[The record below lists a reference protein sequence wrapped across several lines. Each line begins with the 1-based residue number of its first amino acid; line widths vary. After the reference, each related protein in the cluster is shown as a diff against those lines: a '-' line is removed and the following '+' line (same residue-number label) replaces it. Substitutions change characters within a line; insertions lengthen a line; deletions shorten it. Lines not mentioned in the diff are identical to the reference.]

1 MKRTRS
7 RSLPVLI
14 ITLGFFV
21 GIVYFVVNLVIHSAQ
36 WASMPQNAHLSDN
49 SELGSAG
56 TITDRNGVV
65 LAKSENGR
73 RVYNEDEDTRKA
85 CLHVVGDDSVNIS
98 TAIQTLYRSE
108 LTGYDF
114 IFGLGLPSELKKG
127 KDIRLT
133 IDSKI
138 QKAAYN
144 ALGDNRGAVVVCN
157 YKTGEIL
164 CMASTPT
171 YDPMNKP
178 EDIDSNEDYEG
189 AYLNKAISA
198 AYPPGSTF
206 KLVTAASALENF
218 DDAESREME
227 CTGSDIIGG
236 QEINC
241 FEVSGWVD
249 LRKAL
254 MESCNVYFAHTA
266 VDLGKDK
273 MTAQAKKMGFNR
285 SWKFDGIETVKSRYD
300 VSKATENELAW
311 SGVGQYTVLESP
323 MNMALRTS
331 AVANGGVSVK
341 PMVVKNIS
349 LPMGLPAPDKSSSD
363 GDRMMSKEV
372 ADKLADMMDYTVE
385 NYYGKSSF
393 TDRLDI
399 CAKTGTAEV
408 SEGGNDAHAWV
419 TGFSKD
425 KDCPIAFS
433 VIVEHG
439 NSGSGVAIPTASTVL
454 EVCADAFDK

>member
-273 MTAQAKKMGFNR
+273 
-285 SWKFDGIETVKSRYD
+285 I
-300 VSKATENELAW
+300 
-311 SGVGQYTVLESP
+311 
-323 MNMALRTS
+323 
-331 AVANGGVSVK
+331 
-341 PMVVKNIS
+341 
-349 LPMGLPAPDKSSSD
+349 
-363 GDRMMSKEV
+363 
-372 ADKLADMMDYTVE
+372 
-385 NYYGKSSF
+385 
-393 TDRLDI
+393 
-399 CAKTGTAEV
+399 
-408 SEGGNDAHAWV
+408 
-419 TGFSKD
+419 
-425 KDCPIAFS
+425 
-433 VIVEHG
+433 
-439 NSGSGVAIPTASTVL
+439 
-454 EVCADAFDK
+454 